1 MSHHLIVHF
10 INISEHEPGDIYNVH
25 EIHYM

>member
-1 MSHHLIVHF
+1 MSHHHIVHF

-25 EIHYM
+25 EMHYM